1 MLRAA
6 LAGLGM
12 GTKARPHLVPAPR
25 LPQTDSCVEALR
37 ACLEP
42 KIRKGHEGKRLE
54 QLAKK

>member
-1 MLRAA
+1 
-6 LAGLGM
+6 M

-25 LPQTDSCVEALR
+25 LAQTDSCVEALR

-42 KIRKGHEGKRLE
+42 EIRKGHEGKRLE